1 MVRGR
6 ERDKDRERKR
16 ARERSQCLLG
26 ALVTASV
33 WGGRQGEA
41 EEERSN
47 RHYST
52 RQLCFVF
59 VFFVSQAVC
68 V

>member
-1 MVRGR
+1 MLLSSLKNVMVRGR

-33 WGGRQGEA
+33 WEGEA
-41 EEERSN
+41 GGG
-47 RHYST
+47 
-52 RQLCFVF
+52 
-59 VFFVSQAVC
+59 
-68 V
+68 